1 MKVKF
6 QEKEAMN
13 SSSCF
18 GVINTKNYVI
28 QPVRVMQC
36 CCHDMLSSL
45 LLICSL
51 HFPGLANF
59 TALNLF
65 TSPIS
70 I

>member
-6 QEKEAMN
+6 QEKDAMN

-36 CCHDMLSSL
+36 CCSEML
-45 LLICSL
+45 I
-51 HFPGLANF
+51 HFPGFAYF
-59 TALNLF
+59 TSLKLF
-65 TSPIS
+65 TSQPAFVYLTT
-70 I
+70 